1 MRVSSPIGELPFEPT
16 RIHYRNRTVEV
27 DGLMGAWPAQVVIE
41 PQDLPS
47 LARLL
52 AGPLAVTAVAAL
64 ATAVLISRRL
74 TGSRN

>member
-16 RIHYRNRTVEV
+16 RIHYRNGAVEV

-41 PQDLPS
+41 PRDLPS

-52 AGPLAVTAVAAL
+52 IGPRTVAVVAAVGA
-64 ATAVLISRRL
+64 ATLILRRR